1 MTATQD
7 NSQSIPQR
15 AGVYIIRDADTPS
28 ITLYVG
34 IASNLKT
41 RLSSG
46 HPILEYCRVRGINYY
61 IDYEL
66 QPNES
71 KRKKR
76 EHQLISELDATLND
90 KGIQPRRSRKK
101 STSQSSGTAWRDD
114 IYALADRIKR
124 EEAGLSFEPE
134 AEGGVGDARR
144 QIELCRQWVEYAWSN
159 IYRAKAFL
167 NYGTNNRAT
176 KSADDYYSW
185 VNKYIPNLG
194 GWLEF
199 IDRLMGG
206 DRDPEIFTQ
215 VYGCVP
221 LNFSD
226 PREICNQYGSSQKF
240 WIDRD
245 LKVTEGGQFLLQG
258 FAEVLHGEPLDQ
270 NPEGLEKRFR
280 SLLMHLHPPIADQ
293 WEPFKREYKN
303 MRGIN
308 DERFW
313 MRDITQDFCDHAL
326 LWSTVNRIKLFN
338 YTVNREALFSKFFL
352 EHPSKHKHQVEKLNN
367 HRYVSVSAF
376 ILALIEHFEDA
387 YGLEYRIRDSYSP
400 RSDSIAARVDLRLNP
415 HKA

>member
-76 EHQLISELDATLND
+76 EHQLISELDAKLND
-90 KGIQPRRSRKK
+90 KGIQQSRSRKK
-101 STSQSSGTAWRDD
+101 STSQSSGTAWRDN
-114 IYALADRIKR
+114 IYFLADQIKR
-124 EEAGLSFEPE
+124 EEAGLSFESD
-134 AEGGVGDARR
+134 VGKKKSRE
-144 QIELCRQWVEYAWSN
+144 QIELCRQWIKYAWSN

-167 NYGTNNRAT
+167 NYGTRSPAE
-176 KSADDYYSW
+176 DYYDW
-185 VNKYIPNLG
+185 VSEYIPNLG
-194 GWLEF
+194 GWSEF
-199 IDRLMGG
+199 IGSVLG
-206 DRDPEIFTQ
+206 DEPVKIGSDLEVFTESLG
-215 VYGCVP
+215 YTP
-221 LNFSD
+221 LNFEE
-226 PREICNQYGSSQKF
+226 PREPYNQYGSGLKF
-240 WIDRD
+240 WIEKD
-245 LKVTEGGQFLLQG
+245 LKVASGGRFILTD
-258 FAEVLHGEPLDQ
+258 FAEVLHGKPLDQ

-293 WEPFKREYKN
+293 WEPFKREFKN

-313 MRDITQDFCDHAL
+313 MRDIVQDFCDHAL
-326 LWSTVNRIKLFN
+326 LWSTVNDIKLFN
-338 YTVNREALFSKFFL
+338 YTVSREALFTKFFL
-352 EHPSKHKHQVEKLNN
+352 EHPYKRKHQVEELNKG
-367 HRYVSVSAF
+367 RYISVDAF

-387 YGLEYRIRDSYSP
+387 YGLEYCIRDTYNP
-400 RSDSIAARVDLRLNP
+400 RRDPISIRVDLRLNP
-415 HKA
+415 HQA